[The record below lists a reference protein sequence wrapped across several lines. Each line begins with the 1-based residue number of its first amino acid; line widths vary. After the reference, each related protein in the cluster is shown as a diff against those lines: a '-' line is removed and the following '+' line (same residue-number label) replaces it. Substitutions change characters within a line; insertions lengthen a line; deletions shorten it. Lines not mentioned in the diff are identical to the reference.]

1 MKRVQ
6 KKIGILIGILIITYI
21 MLSGKTVFAE
31 EDKNEKWNVLFISSY
46 NSNFISFEDQVEG
59 IKAGFKN
66 NVNLRVEY
74 MDINGYYN
82 EQNEEKFYTLLKSS
96 LENYKNYD
104 VIIAGDD
111 EALEFCLKYRNDI
124 FDNIPIAFLGV
135 QKEEVLEEALKYEEV
150 SGVREIESIE
160 ENLELIKKFHPDI
173 ENIIFLNDKGEHFY
187 EDIVNKNPNLNFK
200 TIITRELSIY
210 EFKKAINNL
219 KDNTAIISLYPSDF
233 KNGEWLKY
241 LDINKLISEINP
253 KIPIYNVLQYG
264 IGSGSLGGKV
274 INHFNQGKMASEV
287 ALGLLEGKDPKELYI
302 DTDTANEYIF
312 DYDAM
317 KKFKIGMKN
326 LPENSKV
333 INNPID
339 VIKQYKNAFI
349 GLGIIFM
356 TLILLILSLIK
367 YIHYKKIYE
376 KEILTAMKKVEEDN
390 KIKANFISNI
400 SHELKT
406 PINVILC
413 AIQLVESNCC
423 GNSKNRNTMN
433 IIKDNC
439 YRLIRLMNNMID
451 IEKAELNDLK
461 LSLENTNVVN
471 LVEEL
476 VMSVIPYVEKKNLNL
491 VFDTDEEEIMMN
503 LDISKIERVILN
515 LLSNAIKFSKEN
527 GDIYVTINS
536 QNEEL
541 EIIVEDNGIGISEE
555 NKRTIFEKFTQ
566 VDTSL
571 NRKNEG
577 SGTGLSLAN
586 ALVKLHN
593 GEITVQ
599 SEINKGTKF
608 IVKLPKEI
616 NIDKNSDL
624 IDYKKEN
631 YYDINVIDKVINT
644 EHKTRAELSDIYM

>member
-104 VIIAGDD
+104 AIIAGDD

-124 FDNIPIAFLGV
+124 FDNTPIAFLGV
-135 QKEEVLEEALKYEEV
+135 QKEEVLEEALKYEKV

-317 KKFKIGMKN
+317 KKLKVKIKD
-326 LPENSKV
+326 LPQCSRIVNSPLHMV
-333 INNPID
+333 
-339 VIKQYKNAFI
+339 KQYKNVFI
-349 GLGIIFM
+349 TLSIIFII
-356 TLILLILSLIK
+356 LILLILSLIK
-367 YIHYKKIYE
+367 YIYYKKRYE
-376 KEILTAMKKVEEDN
+376 KEILKAMKEVEEAN
-390 KIKANFISNI
+390 NLKTNFITNI

-413 AIQLVESNCC
+413 AIQLLESKGCN
-423 GNSKNRNTMN
+423 NYKNRNTMG

-439 YRLIRLMNNMID
+439 YRLTRLINNMID
-451 IEKAELNDLK
+451 IEKAELNNLK
-461 LSLENTNVVN
+461 LSLEEVN
-471 LVEEL
+471 IVSLAEEL
-476 VMSVIPYVEKKNLNL
+476 VMSLVPYAEKKNLTL
-491 VFDTDEEEIMMN
+491 IFDTNEEDVMMSM
-503 LDISKIERVILN
+503 DISKIERVILN
-515 LLSNAIKFSKEN
+515 LISNAIKFSREN
-527 GDIYVTINS
+527 GEIYVTVTS
-536 QNEEL
+536 QDECL
-541 EIIVEDNGIGISEE
+541 EISVEDNGIGIADKH
-555 NKRTIFEKFTQ
+555 KRDIFKKFVQ
-566 VDTSL
+566 VDNSL

-577 SGTGLSLAN
+577 SGVGLSIAQS
-586 ALVKLHN
+586 LVELHN
-593 GEITVQ
+593 GKITVE
-599 SEINKGTKF
+599 SEINKGTRF
-608 IVKLPKEI
+608 TVILPKEI
-616 NIDKNSDL
+616 FKYEDSNNDKDL
-624 IDYKKEN
+624 KDSN
-631 YYDINVIDKVINT
+631 DMRVIEYNESTKF
-644 EHKTRAELSDIYM
+644 KTRTELSDIYM

>member
-104 VIIAGDD
+104 AIIAGDD

-302 DTDTANEYIF
+302 DTDTANEYVF
-312 DYDAM
+312 DYNTV

-390 KIKANFISNI
+390 KIKVNFISNI

-536 QNEEL
+536 QNEKL

>member
-1 MKRVQ
+1 
-6 KKIGILIGILIITYI
+6 

-104 VIIAGDD
+104 AIIAGDD

-124 FDNIPIAFLGV
+124 FDNTPIAFLGV
-135 QKEEVLEEALKYEEV
+135 QKEEVLEEALKYEKV

-317 KKFKIGMKN
+317 KKLKVKIKD
-326 LPENSKV
+326 LPQCSRIVNSPLHMV
-333 INNPID
+333 
-339 VIKQYKNAFI
+339 KQYKNVFI
-349 GLGIIFM
+349 TLSIIFII
-356 TLILLILSLIK
+356 LILLILSLIK
-367 YIHYKKIYE
+367 YIYYKKRYE
-376 KEILTAMKKVEEDN
+376 KEILKAMKEVEEAN
-390 KIKANFISNI
+390 NLKTNFITNI

-413 AIQLVESNCC
+413 AIQLLESKGCN
-423 GNSKNRNTMN
+423 NYKNRNTMG

-439 YRLIRLMNNMID
+439 YRLTRLINNMID
-451 IEKAELNDLK
+451 IEKAELNNLK
-461 LSLENTNVVN
+461 LSLEEVN
-471 LVEEL
+471 IVSLAEEL
-476 VMSVIPYVEKKNLNL
+476 VMSVVPYAEKKNLTL
-491 VFDTDEEEIMMN
+491 IFDTNEEDVMMSV
-503 LDISKIERVILN
+503 DISKIERVILN
-515 LLSNAIKFSKEN
+515 LISNAIKFSREN
-527 GDIYVTINS
+527 GEIYVTVTS
-536 QNEEL
+536 QDECL
-541 EIIVEDNGIGISEE
+541 EISVEDNGIGIADKH
-555 NKRTIFEKFTQ
+555 KRDIFKKFVQ
-566 VDTSL
+566 VDNSL

-577 SGTGLSLAN
+577 SGVGLSIAQS
-586 ALVKLHN
+586 LVELHN
-593 GEITVQ
+593 GKITVE
-599 SEINKGTKF
+599 SEINKGTRF
-608 IVKLPKEI
+608 TVILPKEI
-616 NIDKNSDL
+616 FKYEDSNNDKDL
-624 IDYKKEN
+624 KDSN
-631 YYDINVIDKVINT
+631 DMRVIEYNESTKF
-644 EHKTRAELSDIYM
+644 KTRTELSDIYM

>member
-1 MKRVQ
+1 
-6 KKIGILIGILIITYI
+6 
-21 MLSGKTVFAE
+21 A
-31 EDKNEKWNVLFISSY
+31 D
-46 NSNFISFEDQVEG
+46 
-59 IKAGFKN
+59 
-66 NVNLRVEY
+66 
-74 MDINGYYN
+74 
-82 EQNEEKFYTLLKSS
+82 
-96 LENYKNYD
+96 
-104 VIIAGDD
+104 
-111 EALEFCLKYRNDI
+111 
-124 FDNIPIAFLGV
+124 
-135 QKEEVLEEALKYEEV
+135 
-150 SGVREIESIE
+150 
-160 ENLELIKKFHPDI
+160 
-173 ENIIFLNDKGEHFY
+173 
-187 EDIVNKNPNLNFK
+187 
-200 TIITRELSIY
+200 
-210 EFKKAINNL
+210 
-219 KDNTAIISLYPSDF
+219 
-233 KNGEWLKY
+233 
-241 LDINKLISEINP
+241 
-253 KIPIYNVLQYG
+253 
-264 IGSGSLGGKV
+264 
-274 INHFNQGKMASEV
+274 
-287 ALGLLEGKDPKELYI
+287 
-302 DTDTANEYIF
+302 
-312 DYDAM
+312 
-317 KKFKIGMKN
+317 
-326 LPENSKV
+326 
-333 INNPID
+333 
-339 VIKQYKNAFI
+339 
-349 GLGIIFM
+349 
-356 TLILLILSLIK
+356 
-367 YIHYKKIYE
+367 
-376 KEILTAMKKVEEDN
+376 
-390 KIKANFISNI
+390 FISNI

-476 VMSVIPYVEKKNLNL
+476 VMSVIPYAEKKNLNL

>member
-104 VIIAGDD
+104 AIIAGDD

-124 FDNIPIAFLGV
+124 FDNTPIAFLGV
-135 QKEEVLEEALKYEEV
+135 QKEEVLEEALKYEKV

-264 IGSGSLGGKV
+264 IGSGSLGRKV

-317 KKFKIGMKN
+317 KKLKVKIKD
-326 LPENSKV
+326 LPQCSRIVNSPLHMV
-333 INNPID
+333 
-339 VIKQYKNAFI
+339 KQYKNVFI
-349 GLGIIFM
+349 TLSIIFII
-356 TLILLILSLIK
+356 LILLILSLIK
-367 YIHYKKIYE
+367 YIYYKKRYE
-376 KEILTAMKKVEEDN
+376 KEILKAMKEVEEAN
-390 KIKANFISNI
+390 NLKTNFITNI

-413 AIQLVESNCC
+413 AIQLLESKGCN
-423 GNSKNRNTMN
+423 NYKNRNTMG

-439 YRLIRLMNNMID
+439 YRLTRLINNMID
-451 IEKAELNDLK
+451 IEKAELNNLK
-461 LSLENTNVVN
+461 LSLEEVN
-471 LVEEL
+471 IVSLAEEL
-476 VMSVIPYVEKKNLNL
+476 VMSVVPYAEKKNLTL
-491 VFDTDEEEIMMN
+491 IFDTNEEDVMMSV
-503 LDISKIERVILN
+503 DISKIERVILN
-515 LLSNAIKFSKEN
+515 LISNAIKFSREN
-527 GDIYVTINS
+527 GEIYVTVTS
-536 QNEEL
+536 QDECL
-541 EIIVEDNGIGISEE
+541 EISVEDNGIGIADKH
-555 NKRTIFEKFTQ
+555 KRDIFKKFVQ
-566 VDTSL
+566 VDNSL

-577 SGTGLSLAN
+577 SGVGLSIAQS
-586 ALVKLHN
+586 LVELHN
-593 GEITVQ
+593 GKITVE
-599 SEINKGTKF
+599 SEINKGTRF
-608 IVKLPKEI
+608 TVILPKEI
-616 NIDKNSDL
+616 FKYEDSNNDKDL
-624 IDYKKEN
+624 KDSN
-631 YYDINVIDKVINT
+631 DMRVIEYNESTKF
-644 EHKTRAELSDIYM
+644 KTRTELSDIYM

>member
-6 KKIGILIGILIITYI
+6 KRICVLIGILIIAYI
-21 MLSGKTVFAE
+21 TLSGRSVFAE
-31 EDKNEKWNVLFISSY
+31 EYKKQKWKVLFISTY
-46 NSNFISFEDQVEG
+46 NSNFMSFNDQVDG
-59 IKAGFKN
+59 IKAGFEDN
-66 NVNLRVEY
+66 IELRVEY
-74 MDINGYYN
+74 MDMNGYFN
-82 EQNEEKFYTLLKSS
+82 KESEKKFYNLLKSS
-96 LENYKNYD
+96 FENYQDYD
-104 VIIAGDD
+104 VVIAGDD

-124 FDNIPIAFLGV
+124 FDNVPISFLGI
-135 QKEEVLEEALKYEEV
+135 QKESVLKNAL
-150 SGVREIESIE
+150 GVREVESVE
-160 ENLELIKKFHPDI
+160 ANLDFIKKFHPQI
-173 ENIIFLNDKGEHFY
+173 KNIVFLNDKGEHFY
-187 EDIVNKNPNLNFK
+187 DDIISDNTTLNFQS
-200 TIITRELSIY
+200 IITEDLSIY
-210 EFKKAINNL
+210 EFKRVLNNL
-219 KDNTAIISLYPSDF
+219 KDDTAIISLYPSNF

-241 LDINKLISEINP
+241 LDINKLIAEINP
-253 KIPIYNVLQYG
+253 KIPIYNVLEYA
-264 IGSGSLGGKV
+264 IGNGSVGGKV
-274 INHFNQGKMASEV
+274 INHFNQGKRAGQI
-287 ALGLLEGKDPKELYI
+287 ALALLEGKDPKDLYI
-302 DTDTANEYIF
+302 GTDEANEYVF
-312 DYDAM
+312 DYNTV

-339 VIKQYKNAFI
+339 IIKQYKNAFI

>member
-104 VIIAGDD
+104 AIIAGDD

-124 FDNIPIAFLGV
+124 FDNTPIAFLGV
-135 QKEEVLEEALKYEEV
+135 QKEEVLEEALKYEKV

-317 KKFKIGMKN
+317 KKLKVKIKD
-326 LPENSKV
+326 LPQCSRIVNSPLHMV
-333 INNPID
+333 
-339 VIKQYKNAFI
+339 KQYKNVFI
-349 GLGIIFM
+349 TLSIIFII
-356 TLILLILSLIK
+356 LILLILSLIK
-367 YIHYKKIYE
+367 YIYYKKRYE
-376 KEILTAMKKVEEDN
+376 KEILKAMKEVEEAN
-390 KIKANFISNI
+390 NLKTNFITNI

-413 AIQLVESNCC
+413 SIQLLESKGCN
-423 GNSKNRNTMN
+423 NYKNRNTMG

-439 YRLIRLMNNMID
+439 YRLTRLINNMID
-451 IEKAELNDLK
+451 IEKAELNNLK
-461 LSLENTNVVN
+461 LSLEEVN
-471 LVEEL
+471 IVSLAEEL
-476 VMSVIPYVEKKNLNL
+476 VMSVVPYAEKKNLTL
-491 VFDTDEEEIMMN
+491 IFDTNEEDVMMSV
-503 LDISKIERVILN
+503 DISKIERVILN
-515 LLSNAIKFSKEN
+515 LISNAIKFSREN
-527 GDIYVTINS
+527 GEIYVTVTS
-536 QNEEL
+536 QDECL
-541 EIIVEDNGIGISEE
+541 EISVEDNGIGIADKH
-555 NKRTIFEKFTQ
+555 KRDIFKKFVQ
-566 VDTSL
+566 VDNSL

-577 SGTGLSLAN
+577 SGVGLSIAQS
-586 ALVKLHN
+586 LVELHN
-593 GEITVQ
+593 GKITVE
-599 SEINKGTKF
+599 SEINKGTRF
-608 IVKLPKEI
+608 TVILPKEI
-616 NIDKNSDL
+616 FKYEDSNNDKDL
-624 IDYKKEN
+624 KDSN
-631 YYDINVIDKVINT
+631 DMRVIEYNESTKF
-644 EHKTRAELSDIYM
+644 KTRTELSDIYM

>member
-46 NSNFISFEDQVEG
+46 SSNFISFEDQVEG

-104 VIIAGDD
+104 AIIAGDD

>member
-104 VIIAGDD
+104 AIIAGDD

-124 FDNIPIAFLGV
+124 FDNTPIAFLGV
-135 QKEEVLEEALKYEEV
+135 QKEEVLEEALKYEKV

-219 KDNTAIISLYPSDF
+219 KDNTAIIYIYPSDF

-339 VIKQYKNAFI
+339 IIKQYKNAFI

-367 YIHYKKIYE
+367 YIHYKRIYE
-376 KEILTAMKKVEEDN
+376 KEILTAMKEVEEDN

-536 QNEEL
+536 QNEKL

>member
-104 VIIAGDD
+104 AIIAGDD

-124 FDNIPIAFLGV
+124 FDNTPIAFLGV
-135 QKEEVLEEALKYEEV
+135 QKEEVLEEALKYEKV

-317 KKFKIGMKN
+317 KKLKVKIKD
-326 LPENSKV
+326 LPQCSRIVNSPLHMV
-333 INNPID
+333 
-339 VIKQYKNAFI
+339 KQYKNVFI
-349 GLGIIFM
+349 TLSIIFII
-356 TLILLILSLIK
+356 LILLILSLIK
-367 YIHYKKIYE
+367 YIYYKKRYE
-376 KEILTAMKKVEEDN
+376 KEILKAMKEVEEAN
-390 KIKANFISNI
+390 NLKTNFITNI

-413 AIQLVESNCC
+413 AIQLLESKGCN
-423 GNSKNRNTMN
+423 NYKNRNTMG

-439 YRLIRLMNNMID
+439 YRLTRLINNMID
-451 IEKAELNDLK
+451 IEKAELNNLK
-461 LSLENTNVVN
+461 LSLEEVN
-471 LVEEL
+471 IVSLAEEL
-476 VMSVIPYVEKKNLNL
+476 VMSVVPYAEKKNLTL
-491 VFDTDEEEIMMN
+491 IFDTNEEDVMMSV
-503 LDISKIERVILN
+503 DISKIERVILN
-515 LLSNAIKFSKEN
+515 LISNAIKFSREN
-527 GDIYVTINS
+527 GEIYVTVTS
-536 QNEEL
+536 QDECL
-541 EIIVEDNGIGISEE
+541 EISVEDNGIGIADKH
-555 NKRTIFEKFTQ
+555 KRDIFKKFVQ
-566 VDTSL
+566 VDNSL

-577 SGTGLSLAN
+577 SGVGLSIAQS
-586 ALVKLHN
+586 LVELHN
-593 GEITVQ
+593 GKITVE
-599 SEINKGTKF
+599 SEINKGTRF
-608 IVKLPKEI
+608 TVILPKEI
-616 NIDKNSDL
+616 FKYEDSNNDKDL
-624 IDYKKEN
+624 KDSN
-631 YYDINVIDKVINT
+631 DMRVIEYNESTKF
-644 EHKTRAELSDIYM
+644 KTRTELSDIYM

>member
-104 VIIAGDD
+104 AIIAGDD

-124 FDNIPIAFLGV
+124 FDNTPIAFLGV
-135 QKEEVLEEALKYEEV
+135 QKEEVLEEALKYEKV

-317 KKFKIGMKN
+317 KKLKVKIKD
-326 LPENSKV
+326 LPQCSRIVNSPLHMV
-333 INNPID
+333 
-339 VIKQYKNAFI
+339 KQYKNVFI
-349 GLGIIFM
+349 TLSIIFII
-356 TLILLILSLIK
+356 LILLILSLIK
-367 YIHYKKIYE
+367 YIYYKKRYE
-376 KEILTAMKKVEEDN
+376 KEILKAMKEVEEAN
-390 KIKANFISNI
+390 NLKTNFITNI

-413 AIQLVESNCC
+413 AIQLLESKGCN
-423 GNSKNRNTMN
+423 NYKNRNTMG

-439 YRLIRLMNNMID
+439 YRLTRLINNMID
-451 IEKAELNDLK
+451 IEKAELNNLK
-461 LSLENTNVVN
+461 LSLEEVN
-471 LVEEL
+471 IVSLAEEL
-476 VMSVIPYVEKKNLNL
+476 VMSVVPYAEKKNLTL
-491 VFDTDEEEIMMN
+491 IFDTNEEDVMMSV
-503 LDISKIERVILN
+503 DISKIERVILN
-515 LLSNAIKFSKEN
+515 LISNAIKFSREN
-527 GDIYVTINS
+527 GEIYVTVTS
-536 QNEEL
+536 QDECL
-541 EIIVEDNGIGISEE
+541 EISVEDNGIGIADKH
-555 NKRTIFEKFTQ
+555 KRDIFKKFVQ
-566 VDTSL
+566 VDNSL

-577 SGTGLSLAN
+577 SGVGLSIAQS
-586 ALVKLHN
+586 LVELHN
-593 GEITVQ
+593 GKITVE
-599 SEINKGTKF
+599 SEINKGTRF
-608 IVKLPKEI
+608 TVILPKEI
-616 NIDKNSDL
+616 FKYEDSNNDKDL
-624 IDYKKEN
+624 KDSN
-631 YYDINVIDKVINT
+631 NMRVIEYNESTKF
-644 EHKTRAELSDIYM
+644 KTRIELSDIYM

>member
-104 VIIAGDD
+104 AIIAGDD

-124 FDNIPIAFLGV
+124 FDNTPIAFLGV
-135 QKEEVLEEALKYEEV
+135 QKEEVLEEALKYEKV

-317 KKFKIGMKN
+317 KKLKVKIKD
-326 LPENSKV
+326 LPQCSRIVNSPLHMV
-333 INNPID
+333 
-339 VIKQYKNAFI
+339 KQYKNVFI
-349 GLGIIFM
+349 TLSIIFII
-356 TLILLILSLIK
+356 LILLILSLIK
-367 YIHYKKIYE
+367 YIYYKKRYE
-376 KEILTAMKKVEEDN
+376 KEILKAMKEVE
-390 KIKANFISNI
+390 
-400 SHELKT
+400 
-406 PINVILC
+406 
-413 AIQLVESNCC
+413 
-423 GNSKNRNTMN
+423 
-433 IIKDNC
+433 
-439 YRLIRLMNNMID
+439 Y
-451 IEKAELNDLK
+451 
-461 LSLENTNVVN
+461 
-471 LVEEL
+471 
-476 VMSVIPYVEKKNLNL
+476 
-491 VFDTDEEEIMMN
+491 
-503 LDISKIERVILN
+503 
-515 LLSNAIKFSKEN
+515 
-527 GDIYVTINS
+527 
-536 QNEEL
+536 
-541 EIIVEDNGIGISEE
+541 
-555 NKRTIFEKFTQ
+555 
-566 VDTSL
+566 
-571 NRKNEG
+571 
-577 SGTGLSLAN
+577 
-586 ALVKLHN
+586 
-593 GEITVQ
+593 
-599 SEINKGTKF
+599 
-608 IVKLPKEI
+608 
-616 NIDKNSDL
+616 
-624 IDYKKEN
+624 
-631 YYDINVIDKVINT
+631 
-644 EHKTRAELSDIYM
+644 

>member
-104 VIIAGDD
+104 AIIAGDD

-124 FDNIPIAFLGV
+124 FDNTPIAFLGV
-135 QKEEVLEEALKYEEV
+135 QKEEVLEEALKYEKV

-317 KKFKIGMKN
+317 KKLKVKIKD
-326 LPENSKV
+326 LPQCSRIVNSPLHMV
-333 INNPID
+333 
-339 VIKQYKNAFI
+339 KQYKNVFI
-349 GLGIIFM
+349 TLSIIFII
-356 TLILLILSLIK
+356 LILLILSLIK
-367 YIHYKKIYE
+367 YIYYKKRYE
-376 KEILTAMKKVEEDN
+376 KEILKAMKEVEEAN
-390 KIKANFISNI
+390 NLKTNFITNI

-413 AIQLVESNCC
+413 AIQLLESKGCN
-423 GNSKNRNTMN
+423 NYKNRNTMG

-439 YRLIRLMNNMID
+439 YRLTRLINNMID
-451 IEKAELNDLK
+451 IEKAELNNLK
-461 LSLENTNVVN
+461 LSLEEVN
-471 LVEEL
+471 IVSLAEEL
-476 VMSVIPYVEKKNLNL
+476 VMSVVPYAEKKNLTL
-491 VFDTDEEEIMMN
+491 IFDTNEEDVMMSV
-503 LDISKIERVILN
+503 DISKIERVILN
-515 LLSNAIKFSKEN
+515 LISNAIKFSREN
-527 GDIYVTINS
+527 GEIYVTVTS
-536 QNEEL
+536 QDECL
-541 EIIVEDNGIGISEE
+541 EISVEDNGIGIADKH
-555 NKRTIFEKFTQ
+555 KRDIFKKFVQ
-566 VDTSL
+566 VDNSL

-577 SGTGLSLAN
+577 SGVGLSIAQS
-586 ALVKLHN
+586 LVELHN
-593 GEITVQ
+593 GKITVE
-599 SEINKGTKF
+599 SEINKGTRF
-608 IVKLPKEI
+608 TVILPKEI
-616 NIDKNSDL
+616 FKYEDSNDMR
-624 IDYKKEN
+624 
-631 YYDINVIDKVINT
+631 VIEYNESTKF
-644 EHKTRAELSDIYM
+644 KTRTELSDIYM

>member
-104 VIIAGDD
+104 AIIAGDD

-124 FDNIPIAFLGV
+124 FDNTPIAFLGV
-135 QKEEVLEEALKYEEV
+135 QKEEVLEEALKYEKV

-317 KKFKIGMKN
+317 KKLKVKIKD
-326 LPENSKV
+326 LPQCSRIVNSPLHMV
-333 INNPID
+333 
-339 VIKQYKNAFI
+339 KQYKNVF
-349 GLGIIFM
+349 
-356 TLILLILSLIK
+356 LS
-367 YIHYKKIYE
+367 
-376 KEILTAMKKVEEDN
+376 V
-390 KIKANFISNI
+390 S
-400 SHELKT
+400 
-406 PINVILC
+406 
-413 AIQLVESNCC
+413 
-423 GNSKNRNTMN
+423 
-433 IIKDNC
+433 
-439 YRLIRLMNNMID
+439 
-451 IEKAELNDLK
+451 
-461 LSLENTNVVN
+461 
-471 LVEEL
+471 
-476 VMSVIPYVEKKNLNL
+476 
-491 VFDTDEEEIMMN
+491 
-503 LDISKIERVILN
+503 
-515 LLSNAIKFSKEN
+515 
-527 GDIYVTINS
+527 
-536 QNEEL
+536 
-541 EIIVEDNGIGISEE
+541 
-555 NKRTIFEKFTQ
+555 
-566 VDTSL
+566 
-571 NRKNEG
+571 
-577 SGTGLSLAN
+577 
-586 ALVKLHN
+586 
-593 GEITVQ
+593 
-599 SEINKGTKF
+599 
-608 IVKLPKEI
+608 
-616 NIDKNSDL
+616 
-624 IDYKKEN
+624 
-631 YYDINVIDKVINT
+631 
-644 EHKTRAELSDIYM
+644 

>member
-6 KKIGILIGILIITYI
+6 KRICVLIGILIIAYI
-21 MLSGKTVFAE
+21 TLSGRSVFAE
-31 EDKNEKWNVLFISSY
+31 EYKKQKWKVLFISTY
-46 NSNFISFEDQVEG
+46 NSNFMSFNEQVDGIKSGFEDNIE
-59 IKAGFKN
+59 
-66 NVNLRVEY
+66 LRVEY
-74 MDINGYYN
+74 MDVNGYFN
-82 EQNEEKFYTLLKSS
+82 KESEKKFYNLLKSS
-96 LENYKNYD
+96 FENYQDYD
-104 VIIAGDD
+104 AVIAGDD

-124 FDNIPIAFLGV
+124 FDNV
-135 QKEEVLEEALKYEEV
+135 QKESVLKNAFNYEDV
-150 SGVREIESIE
+150 SGVREVESVE
-160 ENLELIKKFHPDI
+160 ANLDLIKKFHPQI
-173 ENIIFLNDKGEHFY
+173 KNIVFLNDKGEHFY
-187 EDIVNKNPNLNFK
+187 DDIISDNTTLNFK
-200 TIITRELSIY
+200 SIITEDLSIY
-210 EFKKAINNL
+210 EFKRVLNNL
-219 KDNTAIISLYPSDF
+219 KDDTAIISLYPSNF

-241 LDINKLISEINP
+241 LDINKLIAEINS
-253 KIPIYNVLQYG
+253 KIPIYNVLEYA
-264 IGSGSLGGKV
+264 IGNGSVGGKV
-274 INHFNQGKMASEV
+274 INHFNQGKRAGQI
-287 ALGLLEGKDPKELYI
+287 ALGLLEGKDPKDLYI
-302 DTDTANEYIF
+302 GTDEANEYVF
-312 DYDAM
+312 DYNTV

-367 YIHYKKIYE
+367 YIHYKRIYE

>member
-104 VIIAGDD
+104 AIIAGDD

-124 FDNIPIAFLGV
+124 FDNTPIAFLGV
-135 QKEEVLEEALKYEEV
+135 QKEEVLEEALKYEKV

-317 KKFKIGMKN
+317 KKLKVKIKD
-326 LPENSKV
+326 LPQCSRIVNSPLHMV
-333 INNPID
+333 
-339 VIKQYKNAFI
+339 KQYKNVFI
-349 GLGIIFM
+349 TLSIIFII
-356 TLILLILSLIK
+356 LILLILSLIK
-367 YIHYKKIYE
+367 YIYYKKRYE
-376 KEILTAMKKVEEDN
+376 KEILKAMKEVEEAN
-390 KIKANFISNI
+390 NLKTNFITNI

-413 AIQLVESNCC
+413 AIQLLEIKGCN
-423 GNSKNRNTMN
+423 NYKNRNTMG

-439 YRLIRLMNNMID
+439 YRLTRLINNMID
-451 IEKAELNDLK
+451 IEKAELNNLK
-461 LSLENTNVVN
+461 LSLEEVN
-471 LVEEL
+471 IVSLAEEL
-476 VMSVIPYVEKKNLNL
+476 VMSVVPYAEKKNLTL
-491 VFDTDEEEIMMN
+491 IFDTNEEDVMMSV
-503 LDISKIERVILN
+503 DISKIERVILN
-515 LLSNAIKFSKEN
+515 LISNAIKFSREN
-527 GDIYVTINS
+527 GEIYVTVTS
-536 QNEEL
+536 QDECL
-541 EIIVEDNGIGISEE
+541 EISVEDNGIGIADKH
-555 NKRTIFEKFTQ
+555 KRDIFKKFVQ
-566 VDTSL
+566 VDNSL

-577 SGTGLSLAN
+577 SGVGLSIAQS
-586 ALVKLHN
+586 LVELHN
-593 GEITVQ
+593 GKITVE
-599 SEINKGTKF
+599 SEINKGTRF
-608 IVKLPKEI
+608 TVILPKEI
-616 NIDKNSDL
+616 FKYEDSNNDKDL
-624 IDYKKEN
+624 KDSN
-631 YYDINVIDKVINT
+631 DMRVIEYNESTKF
-644 EHKTRAELSDIYM
+644 KTRTELSDIYM

>member
-1 MKRVQ
+1 MKMVQ

-104 VIIAGDD
+104 AIIAGDD

-124 FDNIPIAFLGV
+124 FDNTPIAFLGV
-135 QKEEVLEEALKYEEV
+135 QKEEVLEEALKYEKV

-317 KKFKIGMKN
+317 KKLKVKIKD
-326 LPENSKV
+326 LPQCSRIVNSPLHMV
-333 INNPID
+333 
-339 VIKQYKNAFI
+339 KQYKNVFI
-349 GLGIIFM
+349 TLSIIFII
-356 TLILLILSLIK
+356 LILLILSLIK
-367 YIHYKKIYE
+367 YIYYKKRYE
-376 KEILTAMKKVEEDN
+376 KEILKAMKEVEEAN
-390 KIKANFISNI
+390 NLKTNFITNI

-413 AIQLVESNCC
+413 AIQLLESKGCN
-423 GNSKNRNTMN
+423 NYKNRNTMG

-439 YRLIRLMNNMID
+439 YRLTRLINNMID
-451 IEKAELNDLK
+451 IEKAELNNLK
-461 LSLENTNVVN
+461 LSLEEVN
-471 LVEEL
+471 IVSLAEEL
-476 VMSVIPYVEKKNLNL
+476 VMSVVPYAEKKNLTL
-491 VFDTDEEEIMMN
+491 IFDTNEEDVMMSV
-503 LDISKIERVILN
+503 DISKIERVILN
-515 LLSNAIKFSKEN
+515 LISNAIKFSREN
-527 GDIYVTINS
+527 GEIYVTVTS
-536 QNEEL
+536 QDECL
-541 EIIVEDNGIGISEE
+541 EISVEDNGIGIADKH
-555 NKRTIFEKFTQ
+555 KRDIFKKFVQ
-566 VDTSL
+566 VDNSL

-577 SGTGLSLAN
+577 SGVGLSIAQS
-586 ALVKLHN
+586 LVELHN
-593 GEITVQ
+593 GKITVE
-599 SEINKGTKF
+599 SEINKGTRF
-608 IVKLPKEI
+608 TVILPKEI
-616 NIDKNSDL
+616 FKYEDSNNDKDL
-624 IDYKKEN
+624 KDSN
-631 YYDINVIDKVINT
+631 DMRVIEYNESTKF
-644 EHKTRAELSDIYM
+644 KTRTELSDIYM